1 MKKKLL
7 ATLSMA
13 MLLAVGVV
21 GCSSGTATTNG
32 GAQEEAAQEE
42 NKTVVVTDQTGGE
55 VEVPV
60 NPEKVVVLDYG
71 SLDILTKLGVEPVA
85 LPKGS
90 LPSYLDK
97 YKDEKYVD
105 LGSLKTFDIE
115 KINEVEPDLIIIEGR
130 QASQIE
136 DLKKIAPVL
145 YLGTAN
151 QNMFASAEN
160 NAKILG
166 QVFEKEDGVASEL
179 DSINKR
185 LEAINAKVK
194 ETNATALMTMFNEG
208 KLSVFGEGS
217 RYDMVYSKFG
227 FTVSDTTI
235 ESSTHGQS
243 ISFEYIKEKNPD
255 YLIVLD
261 RGSATGGETQKS
273 VKEEI
278 ENELVKTTKAYEN
291 GNIVY
296 VNPQAW
302 YVGGSGIMAID
313 TVLSDIETALDI
325 K

>member
-1 MKKKLL
+1 MKKKFL

-21 GCSSGTATTNG
+21 GCSAGTATP
-32 GAQEEAAQEE
+32 EEAVQEE
-42 NKTVVVTDQTGGE
+42 NKTVVVTDQTGQE

-71 SLDILTKLGVEPVA
+71 SLDIMTKLGVEPVA

-90 LPSYLDK
+90 LPTYLEK

-130 QASQIE
+130 QSSFIE

-145 YLGTAN
+145 FLGTAD

-166 QVFEKEDGVASEL
+166 QVFEKEDGVTSEL
-179 DSINKR
+179 ESINKR
-185 LEAINAKVK
+185 LEAINAKIK

-208 KLSVFGEGS
+208 SLSVFGEGS
-217 RYDMVYSKFG
+217 RYDMVYSKLG
-227 FTVSDTTI
+227 FTVADSTI
-235 ESSTHGQS
+235 ESANHGQS

-255 YLIVLD
+255 YLLVLD
-261 RGSATGGETQKS
+261 RGAITGVQAS
-273 VKEEI
+273 VKEQI

-291 GNIVY
+291 GNIIY
-296 VNPQAW
+296 VDPQAW

-313 TVLSDIETALDI
+313 TVLSNIETALKI